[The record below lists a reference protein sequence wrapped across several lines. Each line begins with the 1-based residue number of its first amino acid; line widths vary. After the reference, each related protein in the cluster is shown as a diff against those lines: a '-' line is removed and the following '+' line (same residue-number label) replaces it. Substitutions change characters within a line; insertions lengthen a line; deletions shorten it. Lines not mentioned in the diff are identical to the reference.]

1 MRIHFGAALVLLGI
15 LGPGAQAAS
24 QKFPYKAIVA
34 ADETYVRSG
43 YDERFYPTMKLKRGD
58 VVVVNRHDL
67 GGQFRIDP
75 PEGSFSWIRS
85 DYVRV
90 SPTSPGE
97 GTVTENDVVVR
108 VGSVFGKDR
117 NVEQRRLRKGDRV
130 KILGQQSFNEEQGTI
145 RMYKVRPPKGE
156 YRWIDGRDVV
166 PADEYQQ
173 NDTRQKQ
180 QADPFP
186 GGIRGPI
193 AGNKD
198 ADTPWNQL
206 ADGAKDSRAKGDSG
220 RRQIVGRP
228 VVRIDATGSV
238 RRTGPDAG
246 SLKTE
251 RNELR
256 RLDATFDRITQRDK
270 AEWDFSQ
277 LRKDYQQLLTT
288 AVSSA
293 ASSQIQL
300 RLNAVDRY
308 ETLGKDFADLQR
320 LTSEARKRDA
330 ELLSADASGN
340 DSTDV
345 AAASSGSNVE
355 ARPLTATTRANDA
368 RTKRPFVG
376 AGIVQRSATAF
387 AGGPPFVLL
396 TPTGR
401 ILSYIQPQPGVKLEH
416 AVGRAMGIYGKRSPR
431 ADLQTDLIDATGFA
445 PVRLIP

>member
-24 QKFPYKAIVA
+24 QKFPYKAIVTA
-34 ADETYVRSG
+34 GETYVRSG

-67 GGQFRIDP
+67 GGQFRIEP
-75 PEGSFSWIRS
+75 PDGSFSWIRS

-90 SPTSPGE
+90 SPASPGE
-97 GTVTENDVVVR
+97 GTLTENDIVVR

-130 KILGQQSFNEEQGTI
+130 KIIDQESFQEEQGTI
-145 RMYKVRPPKGE
+145 RMYKIRPPKGE

-166 PADEYQQ
+166 PAGEYQQ
-173 NDTRQKQ
+173 NNTRNKQ

-193 AGNKD
+193 AENKD
-198 ADTPWNQL
+198 
-206 ADGAKDSRAKGDSG
+206 DGGPKAPRARGDSG
-220 RRQIVGRP
+220 QQQIVGRP

-238 RRTGPDAG
+238 RRTGPDAS

-256 RLDATFDRITQRDK
+256 RLDAKFDRIAQREK

-288 AVSSA
+288 AVGSA
-293 ASSQIQL
+293 TSSQIQL

-308 ETLGKDFADLQR
+308 EALGKDLVDLQR
-320 LTSEARKRDA
+320 LTSQARKRDA
-330 ELLSADASGN
+330 ELLSLDAAGS

-345 AAASSGSNVE
+345 AAASSGADVE
-355 ARPLTATTRANDA
+355 TRPSTATTRANDA
-368 RTKRPFVG
+368 RANRPFVG

-401 ILSYIQPQPGVKLEH
+401 ILAYIQPQPGVKLEH

-431 ADLQTDLIDATGFA
+431 ADLQTDLINATGFA